1 MGDPLAEV
9 SAAFDRPFRE
19 LADELAR
26 QHPEARFSMS
36 SNPVG
41 SGTYL
46 GHMLYV
52 ECFWPGRGPDEQDN
66 VILEVEFSHL
76 TTAPRINA
84 DVCWGSGRVEAE
96 FASGWSSSDDW
107 PLATP
112 AVLQQLTA
120 RMPDL
125 IDMFRRIVA
134 CGWPVESGT
143 AAPGTYSGGEA

>member
-1 MGDPLAEV
+1 MDDPLAVV

-19 LADELAR
+19 LVGDLAR
-26 QHPEARFSMS
+26 RHPEARFSVL

-41 SGTYL
+41 TGAYL

-66 VILEVEFSHL
+66 VILEVEFCHL

-107 PLATP
+107 PEATP
-112 AVLQQLTA
+112 AVLKRLST
-120 RMPDL
+120 RMPEL
-125 IDMFRRIVA
+125 IETFRRAVA
-134 CGWPVESGT
+134 RGM
-143 AAPGTYSGGEA
+143 PGE